1 MVIALLALVVFL
13 ILQLWFHLMDASLPS
28 NKMDLE
34 YLLLPW
40 PQGDDYEP
48 LACACAVSDI

>member
-1 MVIALLALVVFL
+1 MVIALLALLVFL

-28 NKMDLE
+28 NKMGLE